1 MAVRHQLILRDPGVV
16 WAVLKDETRYG
27 DWVVG
32 THETGPGKGRWPEAG
47 SSIDYTVRLGPKEFQ
62 GHTTVRLFD
71 PPGALELEADSGP
84 LGTARIA
91 FDIRPWGDNTLVIVD
106 EHPLRGPGGQFH
118 NAALDVFLQIRHR
131 TMLGRLARVVE
142 DIPPDADHP

>member
-1 MAVRHQLILRDPGVV
+1 M
-16 WAVLKDETRYG
+16 
-27 DWVVG
+27 
-32 THETGPGKGRWPEAG
+32 
-47 SSIDYTVRLGPKEFQ
+47 RLGPKGFQ
-62 GHTTVRLFD
+62 GHTTVRRLD

-118 NAALDVFLQIRHR
+118 NAALDALLQIRHR
-131 TMLGRLARVVE
+131 TMLGRLARAVE
-142 DIPPDADHP
+142 DIQPDADHP